1 MKSFKDYGMQ
11 MENNDLKVNETSS
24 NGLMEFLTELGKAL
38 TASGIS
44 VVDITSILEKIAQ
57 AYDAKAEILVFPT
70 MLLLKIG
77 EQESAPLNAAIQKPG
92 LLPLNQVSEIY
103 DLIYKAEAADITP
116 IESKKCLRKI
126 LSEKHKFGPLGI
138 LFGYIF
144 IFYGH
149 WNATPTH
156 TPEQLIVSGVLGAIV
171 GILLIFSRGRTRFLL
186 ILPVVAA
193 LIVTSL
199 SIWGVKYGLVTGSVA
214 MLLPALAYFLPGAT
228 LTTGMFELAYG
239 EIISGASRVIYGTA
253 ILFLILFGVLVGIQ
267 ITGISQQNFLVTNP
281 LNALGWWA
289 PYLGVLIFAVGMY
302 LFMSIRNKD
311 MPWVILILY
320 IAFFGQQIGNHFV
333 GGFFGAFSGSLLMT
347 ISGTIIERLDHK
359 TPSIVSI
366 MPAFWILVPGALGF
380 MSLATLVSQNYF
392 TAITDGIM
400 VAMTIVAISLGL
412 LIGAVITEP
421 LKEMEII

>member
-1 MKSFKDYGMQ
+1 MKS
-11 MENNDLKVNETSS
+11 ETST

-44 VVDITSILEKIAQ
+44 VVDITSILEKIAI

-77 EQESAPLNAAIQKPG
+77 DHESAPLNAANQKPG

-103 DLIYKAEAADITP
+103 ELIYKAEAAEISP
-116 IESKKCLRKI
+116 VEAKKCLRKI
-126 LSEKHKFGPLGI
+126 LSEKHQFGPIGI
-138 LFGYIF
+138 LFGYILF
-144 IFYGH
+144 SMGIGMLLQ
-149 WNATPTH
+149 P

-171 GILLIFSRGRTRFLL
+171 GILLILSRGRTRFLL
-186 ILPVVAA
+186 ILPVVAS
-193 LIVTSL
+193 LIVSSL
-199 SIWGVKYGLVTGSVA
+199 FIWGIKAGLFAGSVA

-267 ITGISQQNFLVTNP
+267 ITGIPPQNFLVANS

-320 IAFFGQQIGNHFV
+320 IALIGQQAGNYLV
-333 GGFFGAFSGSLLMT
+333 GGFFGAFSGSLLMA
-347 ISGTIIERLDHK
+347 ISATLIERIDHK
-359 TPSIVSI
+359 TPSFVSI
-366 MPAFWILVPGALGF
+366 MPAFWILVPGSLGF
-380 MSLATLVSQNYF
+380 MSLATLVSQNYLA
-392 TAITDGIM
+392 AITDATV

-412 LIGAVITEP
+412 LLGAVITEP
-421 LKEMEII
+421 LKEKKII

>member
-1 MKSFKDYGMQ
+1 MKSFKDYGMP

-57 AYDAKAEILVFPT
+57 AYNEKAEILVFPT

-103 DLIYKAEAADITP
+103 DLIYKAEAGKISP
-116 IESKKCLRKI
+116 IEGKKCLRKI

-138 LFGYIF
+138 LFGYILF
-144 IFYGH
+144 SMGIGMLLQ
-149 WNATPTH
+149 P
-156 TPEQLIVSGVLGAIV
+156 TPEQLVVSGVLGAIV
-171 GILLIFSRGRTRFLL
+171 GILLIFSRGRNRFLL

-199 SIWGVKYGLVTGSVA
+199 SIWGVKSGLVTGSVA

-289 PYLGVLIFAVGMY
+289 PYLGVFIFAMGMY
-302 LFMSIRNKD
+302 LFMSIKNKD
-311 MPWVILILY
+311 LPWVILILY
-320 IAFFGQQIGNHFV
+320 IAFFGQQAGNYLV
-333 GGFFGAFSGSLLMT
+333 GGVFGAFSGSLLMT

>member
-1 MKSFKDYGMQ
+1 

-57 AYDAKAEILVFPT
+57 AYNAKAEILVFPT

-103 DLIYKAEAADITP
+103 DLIYKAEAGKISP
-116 IESKKCLRKI
+116 IEGKKCLRKI

-138 LFGYIF
+138 LFGYILF
-144 IFYGH
+144 SMGIGMLLQ
-149 WNATPTH
+149 P

-199 SIWGVKYGLVTGSVA
+199 SIWGVKSGLVTGSVA

-289 PYLGVLIFAVGMY
+289 PYLGVFIFAMGMY
-302 LFMSIRNKD
+302 LFMSIKNKD
-311 MPWVILILY
+311 LPWVILILY
-320 IAFFGQQIGNHFV
+320 IAFFGQQAGNHFV
-333 GGFFGAFSGSLLMT
+333 GGVFGAFSGSLLMT

>member
-1 MKSFKDYGMQ
+1 
-11 MENNDLKVNETSS
+11 MENNDLKVNVTSS

-103 DLIYKAEAADITP
+103 DLIYLAEAGKISP
-116 IESKKCLRKI
+116 IEGKKCLRKI

-138 LFGYIF
+138 LFGYILF
-144 IFYGH
+144 SMGIGMLLQ
-149 WNATPTH
+149 P

-199 SIWGVKYGLVTGSVA
+199 SILGVKYGLVTGSVA

-289 PYLGVLIFAVGMY
+289 PYLGVFIFAMGMY
-302 LFMSIRNKD
+302 LFMSIKNKD
-311 MPWVILILY
+311 LPWVILILY
-320 IAFFGQQIGNHFV
+320 IAFFGQQAGNHFV
-333 GGFFGAFSGSLLMT
+333 GGVFGAFSGSLLMT

>member
-1 MKSFKDYGMQ
+1 
-11 MENNDLKVNETSS
+11 MENNDLKANETSS

-44 VVDITSILEKIAQ
+44 VVDITLILEKVAQ
-57 AYDAKAEILVFPT
+57 AYNVKAEILVFPT

-77 EQESAPLNAAIQKPG
+77 EHESAPLNAAIQKPG

-103 DLIYKAEAADITP
+103 DLIYKAEAGEISP
-116 IESKKCLRKI
+116 IDGKKCLRKI

-138 LFGYIF
+138 LLGYILF
-144 IFYGH
+144 SMGIGMLLQ
-149 WNATPTH
+149 P
-156 TPEQLIVSGVLGAIV
+156 TPEQLVVSGVLGAIV

-193 LIVTSL
+193 MIVTSL
-199 SIWGVKYGLVTGSVA
+199 SIWGVKFGLVTGSVA

-289 PYLGVLIFAVGMY
+289 PYLGVFIFAMGMY
-302 LFMSIRNKD
+302 LFMSIKNKD

-320 IAFFGQQIGNHFV
+320 IAFFGQQAGNHFV
-333 GGFFGAFSGSLLMT
+333 GGVFGAFSGSLLMT
-347 ISGTIIERLDHK
+347 VSGTIIERLDHK

>member
-1 MKSFKDYGMQ
+1 

-57 AYDAKAEILVFPT
+57 AYNEKAEILVFPT

-103 DLIYKAEAADITP
+103 DLIYKAEAGKISP
-116 IESKKCLRKI
+116 IEGKKCLRKI

-138 LFGYIF
+138 LFGYILF
-144 IFYGH
+144 SMGIGMLLQ
-149 WNATPTH
+149 P
-156 TPEQLIVSGVLGAIV
+156 TPEQLVVSGVLGAIV
-171 GILLIFSRGRTRFLL
+171 GILLIFSRGRNRFLL

-199 SIWGVKYGLVTGSVA
+199 SIWGVKSGLVTGSVA

-289 PYLGVLIFAVGMY
+289 PYLGVFIFAMGMY
-302 LFMSIRNKD
+302 LFMSIKNKD
-311 MPWVILILY
+311 LPWVILILY
-320 IAFFGQQIGNHFV
+320 IAFFGQQAGNYLV
-333 GGFFGAFSGSLLMT
+333 GGVFGAFSGSLLMT

>member
-103 DLIYKAEAADITP
+103 DLIYMAEAGKISP
-116 IESKKCLRKI
+116 IEGKKCLRKI

-138 LFGYIF
+138 LFGYILF
-144 IFYGH
+144 SMGIGMLLQ
-149 WNATPTH
+149 P

-289 PYLGVLIFAVGMY
+289 PYLGVFIFAMGMY
-302 LFMSIRNKD
+302 LFMSIKNKD
-311 MPWVILILY
+311 LPWVILILY
-320 IAFFGQQIGNHFV
+320 IAFFGQQAGNHFV
-333 GGFFGAFSGSLLMT
+333 GGVFGAFSGSLLMT

>member
-1 MKSFKDYGMQ
+1 

-57 AYDAKAEILVFPT
+57 AYNAKAEILVFPT

-103 DLIYKAEAADITP
+103 DLIYKAEAGEISP
-116 IESKKCLRKI
+116 IEGKKCLRKI

-138 LFGYIF
+138 LFGYILF
-144 IFYGH
+144 SMGIGMLLQ
-149 WNATPTH
+149 P

-199 SIWGVKYGLVTGSVA
+199 SIWGVKSGLVTGSVA

-289 PYLGVLIFAVGMY
+289 PYLGVFIFAMGMY
-302 LFMSIRNKD
+302 LFMSIKNKD
-311 MPWVILILY
+311 LPWVILILY
-320 IAFFGQQIGNHFV
+320 IAFFGQQAGNHFV
-333 GGFFGAFSGSLLMT
+333 GGVFGAFSGSLLMT